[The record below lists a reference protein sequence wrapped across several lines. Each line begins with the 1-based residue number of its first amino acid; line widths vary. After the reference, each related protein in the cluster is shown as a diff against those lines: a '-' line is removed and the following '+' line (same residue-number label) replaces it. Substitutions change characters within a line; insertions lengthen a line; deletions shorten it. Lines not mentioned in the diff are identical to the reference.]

1 MPEKKTGTDAS
12 AGAAPL
18 VADNRPFWAR
28 LAAAQRN
35 YKKVVANKTATIKS
49 ARTGKEFTY
58 KYADLNDVLDA
69 TRPALN
75 DQGLA
80 VTQDVVFQD
89 HRMVCTTRISLSSEE
104 YVTGTFSLPE
114 PAGEG
119 VGAQDFGRVLSYVRR
134 YSYNMTAGVAV
145 AEEDTDANRIDAE
158 TGEAEPIESN
168 HRQPPRHERKPD
180 PDPKSEP
187 ETNEP
192 GPTYTKSGRR
202 NLGDRWKISLDELK
216 ELQVVGKLAGFIDG
230 ANQDKFLDEICR
242 VCPEAKLPED
252 QVRPGRRLAWDKLP
266 WGKYDELYK
275 SFNVK
280 AQDRISKPE
289 PEPQD
294 PAPPVEAKQA
304 DLIEPEPQPEPP
316 PKHPDVVERAANG
329 QGLMKPDGTPDI
341 F

>member
-1 MPEKKTGTDAS
+1 M
-12 AGAAPL
+12 
-18 VADNRPFWAR
+18 
-28 LAAAQRN
+28 
-35 YKKVVANKTATIKS
+35 VANKTAVVKS
-49 ARTGKEFTY
+49 RRTGAEYTY
-58 KYADLNDVLDA
+58 KYADLNDVINA

-80 VTQDVVFQD
+80 ITQDVVFQD
-89 HRMVCTTRISLSSEE
+89 HRMVGTTKISLSDVE

-114 PAGEG
+114 PSGEG
-119 VGAQDFGRVLSYVRR
+119 AGAQDFGAVLSYVRR
-134 YSYNMTAGVAV
+134 YSYTMTAGVAV
-145 AEEDTDANRIDAE
+145 ADEDTDANRVNGE

-168 HRQPPRHERKPD
+168 HRQAPRQEQKPEPQD
-180 PDPKSEP
+180 SKDGPK
-187 ETNEP
+187 ET
-192 GPTYTKSGRR
+192 GPTYTKSVRR
-202 NLGDRWKISLDELK
+202 ILGEKWKINLEELK

-230 ANQDKFLDEICR
+230 ANQDKFLYEICR

-252 QVRPGRRLAWDKLP
+252 QVRPGRRLAWDKLS
-266 WGKYDELYK
+266 WGKYNELYK

-280 AQDRISKPE
+280 AQDQISKPE

-316 PKHPDVVERAANG
+316 PKPPDLVERAANG
-329 QGLMKPDGTPDI
+329 QGLMRPDGTPEI